1 MTDTPKICENGV
13 IRDAT
18 PDEIAEIE
26 ACANES
32 AANEIVRATESFK
45 TERAAKL
52 AATDWWAIRA
62 SEVGGAPM
70 TDEQLAYRQAL
81 RAMDDAADF
90 DPLNVVWPPTPA

>member
-1 MTDTPKICENGV
+1 MTDAPQICENGI

-18 PDEIAEIE
+18 LDEIAEIE
-26 ACANES
+26 ARAADYAANES
-32 AANEIVRATESFK
+32 VRATESFK

-70 TDEQLAYRQAL
+70 TEEQLAYRQAL
-81 RAMDDAADF
+81 RAMDDAVDF
-90 DPLNVVWPPTPA
+90 DPLKVVWPSTPA

>member
-1 MTDTPKICENGV
+1 MTDTLQICENG
-13 IRDAT
+13 ILRDAT

-26 ACANES
+26 ARAADYAANES
-32 AANEIVRATESFK
+32 VRATESFK

-70 TDEQLAYRQAL
+70 TEEQLAYRQAL
-81 RAMDDAADF
+81 RAMDDAVDF
-90 DPLNVVWPPTPA
+90 DPLNVVWPAMPA